1 MNKYEIYTR
10 ANHESFENVP
20 RLPVYLRSAGYKK
33 LESGTLESSPE
44 LHSPFFEIIWCK
56 RGVGE
61 VFLYNEAFSL
71 LANDIFFYHPNERHK
86 MRSLSDDFEVYW
98 ATFNGPYAV
107 SFFDGYRYPRK
118 MHSMEKCPVELFE
131 KIRHQISDPSP
142 LVFRSMLALLCQLL
156 ALAGGT
162 DKTEKDPVQEALNLI
177 RKNLD
182 NPLLNVNFLAEE
194 LQLHRSTLVDLF
206 KKKLGR
212 LPGQAIRDRRRAL
225 AETLLSGTNL
235 PVNEIARRCG
245 IADVSSFCRF
255 FKDRHK
261 MTPLQYRLR
270 EKKKN

>member
-1 MNKYEIYTR
+1 M
-10 ANHESFENVP
+10 
-20 RLPVYLRSAGYKK
+20 RSWKAEHWKVRRNFTA
-33 LESGTLESSPE
+33 L
-44 LHSPFFEIIWCK
+44 FEIIWCK

-107 SFFDGYRYPRK
+107 SFFDGYGYPRK

-156 ALAGGT
+156 AFAGGT

-206 KKKLGR
+206 KKSWG
-212 LPGQAIRDRRRAL
+212 AFRDRRFGTVG
-225 AETLLSGTNL
+225 ELLRKHFY
-235 PVNEIARRCG
+235 PAPI
-245 IADVSSFCRF
+245 CR
-255 FKDRHK
+255 
-261 MTPLQYRLR
+261 
-270 EKKKN
+270 

>member
-1 MNKYEIYTR
+1 M
-10 ANHESFENVP
+10 
-20 RLPVYLRSAGYKK
+20 
-33 LESGTLESSPE
+33 
-44 LHSPFFEIIWCK
+44 
-56 RGVGE
+56 
-61 VFLYNEAFSL
+61 
-71 LANDIFFYHPNERHK
+71 
-86 MRSLSDDFEVYW
+86 
-98 ATFNGPYAV
+98 
-107 SFFDGYRYPRK
+107 
-118 MHSMEKCPVELFE
+118 
-131 KIRHQISDPSP
+131 
-142 LVFRSMLALLCQLL
+142 
-156 ALAGGT
+156 
-162 DKTEKDPVQEALNLI
+162 NLI